1 MRPPKGGLAVIF
13 SRAVKRLRYSRLC
26 LRRIDGHEVIYVS
39 PMHSRFSRLRGRCR
53 SAFLGHL
60 DQVLYLPDHAPNLRA
75 IIVHNALVDA
85 TKPERLERPSLS
97 SRRVDYRLNLCDLE
111 LLGHY
116 GRSSLPVPGCPAL
129 I

>member
-1 MRPPKGGLAVIF
+1 SFSTATSPAHSSTLSLHDALPISVIF

-60 DQVLYLPDHAPNLRA
+60 DQVLYLPDHAPDRKS
-75 IIVHNALVDA
+75 
-85 TKPERLERPSLS
+85 T
-97 SRRVDYRLNLCDLE
+97 RLN
-111 LLGHY
+111 
-116 GRSSLPVPGCPAL
+116 SSHVKISYAGFCLK
-129 I
+129 